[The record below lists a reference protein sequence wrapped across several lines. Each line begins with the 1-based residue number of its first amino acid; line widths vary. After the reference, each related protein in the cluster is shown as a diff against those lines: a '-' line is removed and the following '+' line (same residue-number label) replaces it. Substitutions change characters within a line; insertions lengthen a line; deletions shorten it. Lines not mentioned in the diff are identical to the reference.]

1 MKGGIIME
9 LTPQEKKTI
18 VEQHMK
24 TVAFSEYNLELSLIE
39 ANAVTDK
46 NQDNIDSLN
55 DQMTQVLAQKNALQT
70 ELDTIDAEIA
80 APTK

>member
-70 ELDTIDAEIA
+70 ELDAIDAEIA

>member
-1 MKGGIIME
+1 ME